1 LLTVWSSSIVHTVA
15 CPVVPPRRAAVV
27 PAGLGGRLG
36 PAPHAGVEAAGA
48 GLLLER
54 ARRGRAEVRRGVVF
68 IHAALLKV
76 SLLFSSAVKSC
87 WSRSEFVTTQ
97 LSHVYTQ
104 VRHFRQS
111 RNALTPE
118 SSQTTEKSRTA
129 AKMLVLFETAAGYA
143 IFKVLDESKLQQ
155 VDSLYK
161 EFETP
166 EKANKVVKLKHF
178 EKFQDTTEALAAATA
193 LVEGKIG
200 KSLKKVL
207 KKVVAKEAH
216 EQLAISDVKLGGVIK
231 EKLDVSCVHS
241 PAVAELMRCIRG
253 QMENLITGLPPREIS
268 AMSLGLA
275 HSLSRYKLKF
285 SPDKVDTMIVQAI
298 SLLDDLD
305 KELNNYIMRCREWY
319 GWHFPELGK
328 VITDNLAYCK
338 TVRKIGDRTNVAGS
352 DLSDLLPEEI
362 EAEVKL
368 AAEISMGTEVSE
380 QDINN
385 IRHLCDQVV
394 EISEYRTQL
403 YDYLKNRMMAIA
415 PNLTVMVGE
424 LVGARLISHAG
435 SLLNLAKHPAST
447 VQILGAEKA
456 LFRALKTRKD
466 TPKYGLIYHA
476 SLVGQTT
483 AKNKGKISRML
494 AAKAALAIRYDALGE
509 DTNAE
514 MGVEN
519 RAKLEARLRQLEEK
533 GIRRISGSGKAMAKA
548 DKYQHKSE
556 VRIYDPSGDS
566 TIPSTS
572 KKRKFEELK
581 GEESAEEPETP
592 VVKSK
597 KPKKEPVAE
606 EEEAAEETPKKK
618 KKKKDKKAEA
628 EPEEP
633 KDEEEEVTVTE
644 STEKKKKKK
653 KKKEEQIHRGRHFFC
668 GPHSPHPLREQRTLM
683 SACSLWISPLRLI
696 QFIPQTLVQKLT
708 TLGLSS
714 TLCNWVLDFLTDRP
728 QSVRIHDVSSSSIS
742 LSTGSPQGCV
752 LSPLLFTLLTH
763 DCSAIHPSCLIV
775 KFADDTAVVGRIA
788 NNDESDYRQEV
799 EAPGGLVQT
808 KQPLHQR
815 EEDQGDD
822 RGLQKG
828 QTPPL
833 SPVHRRDC
841 GGSGLQLQEAEAR
854 RAGELS
860 PDLLLQMCGG
870 ERPVLLHHR
879 VARQLL
885 GGREEGSAEGG
896 EGCTEDS
903 GTQSTPPPCR
913 KRASC
918 IMKDPT
924 HTAHA

>member
-1 LLTVWSSSIVHTVA
+1 
-15 CPVVPPRRAAVV
+15 
-27 PAGLGGRLG
+27 
-36 PAPHAGVEAAGA
+36 
-48 GLLLER
+48 
-54 ARRGRAEVRRGVVF
+54 
-68 IHAALLKV
+68 
-76 SLLFSSAVKSC
+76 
-87 WSRSEFVTTQ
+87 
-97 LSHVYTQ
+97 
-104 VRHFRQS
+104 
-111 RNALTPE
+111 
-118 SSQTTEKSRTA
+118 
-129 AKMLVLFETAAGYA
+129 MLVLFETAAGYA

-200 KSLKKVL
+200 KSLKKIL
-207 KKVVAKEAH
+207 KKVAAKEAH
-216 EQLAISDVKLGGVIK
+216 EQLAISDAKLGGVIK
-231 EKLDVSCVHS
+231 DKLDLTCVHS

-253 QMENLITGLPPREIS
+253 QMESLITGLPPKEIS

-298 SLLDDLD
+298 CLLDDLD

-328 VITDNLAYCK
+328 VVTDNLAYCK
-338 TVRKIGDRTNVAGS
+338 TVRKIGDRTNVATT
-352 DLSDLLPEEI
+352 DLSDILPEEI

-380 QDINN
+380 QDIGN
-385 IRHLCDQVV
+385 IGHLCDQVI
-394 EISEYRTQL
+394 EISEYRAQL

-514 MGVEN
+514 MGAVN

-533 GIRRISGSGKAMAKA
+533 GIRRISGTGKATAKA

-572 KKRKFEELK
+572 KKRKFEED
-581 GEESAEEPETP
+581 EDEPATP
-592 VVKSK
+592 AVKSK
-597 KPKKEPVAE
+597 KPKKEPEAQE
-606 EEEAAEETPKKK
+606 EEEAEAAEEETPKKK
-618 KKKKDKKAEA
+618 KKKKKEKKVEEEEEEEA
-628 EPEEP
+628 
-633 KDEEEEVTVTE
+633 KDEEEEVPVAE

-653 KKKEEQIHRGRHFFC
+653 KKKIKE
-668 GPHSPHPLREQRTLM
+668 
-683 SACSLWISPLRLI
+683 
-696 QFIPQTLVQKLT
+696 
-708 TLGLSS
+708 
-714 TLCNWVLDFLTDRP
+714 
-728 QSVRIHDVSSSSIS
+728 
-742 LSTGSPQGCV
+742 
-752 LSPLLFTLLTH
+752 
-763 DCSAIHPSCLIV
+763 
-775 KFADDTAVVGRIA
+775 
-788 NNDESDYRQEV
+788 
-799 EAPGGLVQT
+799 
-808 KQPLHQR
+808 
-815 EEDQGDD
+815 EED
-822 RGLQKG
+822 
-828 QTPPL
+828 
-833 SPVHRRDC
+833 
-841 GGSGLQLQEAEAR
+841 E
-854 RAGELS
+854 
-860 PDLLLQMCGG
+860 
-870 ERPVLLHHR
+870 
-879 VARQLL
+879 
-885 GGREEGSAEGG
+885 
-896 EGCTEDS
+896 
-903 GTQSTPPPCR
+903 
-913 KRASC
+913 
-918 IMKDPT
+918 
-924 HTAHA
+924 